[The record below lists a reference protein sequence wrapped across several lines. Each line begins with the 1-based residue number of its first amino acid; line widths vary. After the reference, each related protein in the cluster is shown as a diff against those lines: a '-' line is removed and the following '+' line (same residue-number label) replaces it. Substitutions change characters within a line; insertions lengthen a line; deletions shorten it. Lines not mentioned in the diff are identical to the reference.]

1 MKLKKIF
8 IKTLLLAIPCTAFAA
23 SSDALQIERIATQE
37 DGTVIL
43 YAKNGWGA
51 TATNACSTSTGVLA
65 FKATTA
71 GGKAMLSTALA
82 AQIAQKLVV
91 VATSDSL
98 CTAVGGWAATVTR
111 VDVLY

>member
-8 IKTLLLAIPCTAFAA
+8 IKALLLAIPCTAFAA
-23 SSDALQIERIATQE
+23 SSDALQIERTATQE

-51 TATNACSTSTGVLA
+51 SATNACSTTGVLA
-65 FKATTA
+65 FKATTV

-82 AQIAQKLVV
+82 AQMAQKLVV
-91 VATSDSL
+91 VATSDTL
-98 CTAVGGWAATVTR
+98 CTAVGGWAPTVTR
-111 VDVLY
+111 IDVLY

>member
-1 MKLKKIF
+1 MHLKKVLIR
-8 IKTLLLAIPCTAFAA
+8 TLLLAFPCAAFAA
-23 SSDALQIERIATQE
+23 STDATQIERIATQE

-51 TATNACSTSTGVLA
+51 AATNACASSTGVLA

-71 GGKAMLSTALA
+71 GGKAMLSAALG

-91 VATSDSL
+91 IATSDTL
-98 CTAVGGWAATVTR
+98 CTAVGGWAPTVTR